1 MKHGD
6 INVVEKYDNFYNTP
20 PGETK
25 PGEITPTH
33 LLNVLHFG
41 PLHFGTRLV
50 NFCSILYLKP

>member
-6 INVVEKYDNFYNTP
+6 INVVEKYDIFYNTP

-25 PGEITPTH
+25 PGEIT
-33 LLNVLHFG
+33 